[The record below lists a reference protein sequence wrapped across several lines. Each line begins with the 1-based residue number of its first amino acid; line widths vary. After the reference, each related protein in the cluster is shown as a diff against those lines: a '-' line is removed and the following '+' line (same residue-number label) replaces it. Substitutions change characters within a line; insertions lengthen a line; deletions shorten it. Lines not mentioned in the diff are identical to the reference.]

1 MALLDLPLQGLNAT
15 KTFADIYPDS
25 ATFVAEYT
33 GTSET
38 FANPFPDVF
47 DGDTTKMILL
57 WSLLISRFMNSSIA
71 NYDES
76 QFKYRLFST
85 IWQFAPAW
93 QKKLDIQEKLR
104 NLTDDEIVTGSKTI
118 SDHAYNPSTIVEG
131 GPNPDDGI
139 IDTINEQNKVRF
151 VKSKIEGYS
160 ILWDMLRADVTND
173 FLAKFKSLFT
183 VIVEPTTKLL
193 YEGDD

>member
-25 ATFVAEYT
+25 ATFVSEYSK
-33 GTSET
+33 TSED
-38 FANPFPDVF
+38 FKNPFPDVLE
-47 DGDTTKMILL
+47 TEETIVLV
-57 WSLLISRFMNSSIA
+57 WSLLTSRYMNSSIA
-71 NYDES
+71 NYDET
-76 QFKYRLFST
+76 QFKFRLFST

-93 QKKLDIQEKLR
+93 LKRLDIQEKLR
-104 NLTDDEIVTGSKTI
+104 GLTEDDLITGSKTI
-118 SDHAYNPSTIVEG
+118 TDHAYNPSTIVEG
-131 GPNPDDGI
+131 GPNPDSGI

-160 ILWDMLRADVTND
+160 LLWEMLRADVTND

-183 VIVEPTTKLL
+183 IIVEPTTKLL
-193 YEGDD
+193 YEGDN

>member
-25 ATFVAEYT
+25 ATFVSEYSK
-33 GTSET
+33 TSED
-38 FANPFPDVF
+38 FQNPFPDVLE
-47 DGDTTKMILL
+47 TEETIVLV
-57 WSLLISRFMNSSIA
+57 WSLLTSRYMNSSIA
-71 NYDES
+71 NYDET
-76 QFKYRLFST
+76 QFKFRLFST

-93 QKKLDIQEKLR
+93 LKRLDIQEKLR
-104 NLTDDEIVTGSKTI
+104 GLTEDDLITGSKTI
-118 SDHAYNPSTIVEG
+118 TDHAYNPSTIVEG
-131 GPNPDDGI
+131 GPNPDSGI

-160 ILWDMLRADVTND
+160 LLWEMLRADVTND

-193 YEGDD
+193 YEGDN